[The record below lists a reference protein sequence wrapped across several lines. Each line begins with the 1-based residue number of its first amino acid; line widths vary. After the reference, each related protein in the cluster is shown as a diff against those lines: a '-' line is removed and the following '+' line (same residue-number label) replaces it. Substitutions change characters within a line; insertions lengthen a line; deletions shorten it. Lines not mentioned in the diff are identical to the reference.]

1 MAHLPFGWTTI
12 DVLLIAFLVIDF
24 VLLMLVIGA
33 TVWRE
38 SDRPPESLRA
48 ARAPASRWNRAGT
61 GRRDGRAP
69 RPSV

>member
-1 MAHLPFGWTTI
+1 MAHFPFGSTTV
-12 DVLLIAFLVIDF
+12 DALLIAFLVLDF

-33 TVWRE
+33 TVWHE

-48 ARAPASRWNRAGT
+48 ARAPASRWNRAGN

-69 RPSV
+69 RRSV